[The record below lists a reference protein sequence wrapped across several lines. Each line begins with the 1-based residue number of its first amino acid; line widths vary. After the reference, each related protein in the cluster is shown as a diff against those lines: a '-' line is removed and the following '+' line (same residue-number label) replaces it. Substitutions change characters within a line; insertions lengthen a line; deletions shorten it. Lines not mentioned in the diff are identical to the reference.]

1 MDKNSTVF
9 NYLAECNLYQY
20 TFTLHSFPW
29 YDNAT
34 LTNLD
39 ILEHVRITVTGIV
52 RIIYKEE
59 NRTELC
65 FLESFNVKWKKPS
78 INTDI
83 NTQELMLFS

>member
-20 TFTLHSFPW
+20 TFTLHSFPC
-29 YDNAT
+29 YDDAT

-39 ILEHVRITVTGIV
+39 ILEHARITVTGIV

-83 NTQELMLFS
+83 NTQELVLFS